1 MNFVYALVAKFP
13 LTCTN
18 YYNFK
23 LIEIVNIL
31 ERVDL

>member
-23 LIEIVNIL
+23 LIVNIL